1 MQVKQKVTGTT
12 LVFLLLTA
20 CIPSAQPP
28 TAETAATATPTRSAS
43 ASPSTTIWQADGKVS
58 DGEYAHQTTVGD
70 VRVWWGND
78 AQYLYLAMEAP
89 TTGWVS
95 VGLDPQNR
103 MQGANFIF
111 GMVVDGQAQIWD
123 AYGVGPTGPHP
134 ADVDLGG
141 TSDIVA
147 YGGIEENGVT
157 RFEVQIP
164 LDSGDRYDRPL
175 RRGQR
180 YKMITAVGTADD
192 FDARHSSRATG
203 EITLD

>member
-1 MQVKQKVTGTT
+1 MT
-12 LVFLLLTA
+12 LVVLLATA
-20 CIPSAQPP
+20 CLPSTQPP
-28 TAETAATATPTRSAS
+28 PAETTRAATPTRSVS

-58 DGEYAHQTTVGD
+58 DGEYAHQTTVGA
-70 VRVWWGND
+70 VTVWWSND

-95 VGLDPQNR
+95 VGLDPENR
-103 MQGANFIF
+103 MRGANFVF
-111 GMVVDGQAQIWD
+111 GAVVDGQAQIWD

-134 ADVDLGG
+134 PDVDLGG
-141 TSDIVA
+141 TNDIVA
-147 YGGIEENGVT
+147 YEGVEENGVT
-157 RFEVQIP
+157 RFEAQIP

-175 RRGQR
+175 QRGQR
-180 YKMITAVGTADD
+180 YKIITAVGSADD